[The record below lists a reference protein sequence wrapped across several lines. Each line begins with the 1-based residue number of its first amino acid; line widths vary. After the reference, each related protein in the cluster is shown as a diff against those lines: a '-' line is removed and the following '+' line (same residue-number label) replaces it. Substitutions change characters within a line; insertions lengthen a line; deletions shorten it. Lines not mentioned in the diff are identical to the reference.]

1 MPQNQFIIPILLL
14 LFAIVLPNVFAAD
27 VPHTVLEGHTDSV
40 YSVVF
45 SPNGAMLA
53 SISDETIRLWNPHT
67 QELLRTIKTRQGR
80 GLAFSPDGSILA
92 SGGGKNEVVNL
103 WNPNT
108 GELLKTLKGHQGNVT
123 SVAFSPD
130 GDVLAS
136 GSRDGKIRLW
146 NPHTGELLRILE
158 TKHVD
163 DVAFS
168 TDGSILANGSFKGSH
183 VKVWEPDTGELLHT
197 FEPAVDGVFDIAF
210 SPEGHTVASVGW
222 GGIDLWNANIGELAQ
237 SFPRDLGRIFLC
249 VAFSPDGHIL
259 ASGRD
264 DRIIDLWDVDRVL
277 LLNTLIG
284 HEGDFKNGTSAVHDV
299 VFSPDGHL
307 LASAGGDGTVRLWEI
322 TPPEKV
328 ESPQLPKTLTTPHA
342 KRWTDD
348 FNAGHLDFWTKREH
362 QRERVIWQA
371 TNRHLVGQTQPF
383 CNERFNPEN
392 ELARETNY
400 TLEFTGFPINASQLR
415 VKLTILSAKNANVA
429 IFIGKQP
436 KNEFLSPF
444 LSAYQF
450 ASHKLGSPEGFN
462 PLGLGIIVEK
472 VPKIVLN
479 LDEIDVVFDKGHFYL
494 FSEGEYIVEFQ
505 DPTLQRVDL
514 VGIAVFPKDCHAEAE
529 TIIDNFVI
537 SGPSIPKTNS
547 LSVHPKEKAAV
558 LWGEL
563 KRQ

>member
-1 MPQNQFIIPILLL
+1 M
-14 LFAIVLPNVFAAD
+14 
-27 VPHTVLEGHTDSV
+27 
-40 YSVVF
+40 
-45 SPNGAMLA
+45 
-53 SISDETIRLWNPHT
+53 
-67 QELLRTIKTRQGR
+67 
-80 GLAFSPDGSILA
+80 
-92 SGGGKNEVVNL
+92 

-108 GELLKTLKGHQGNVT
+108 GELLRTLKGHQGNIT

-130 GDVLAS
+130 RDVLAS
-136 GSRDGKIRLW
+136 GSREGKIHLW

-163 DVAFS
+163 GVAFS
-168 TDGSILANGSFKGSH
+168 PDGSIIANGGAGDAN
-183 VKVWEPDTGELLHT
+183 VKVWNPDTGEHLHT
-197 FEPAVDGVFDIAF
+197 LEPAVEDVFDVAF

-222 GGIDLWNANIGELAQ
+222 GGTDLWNANIGELSQ
-237 SFPRDLGRIFLC
+237 SFPRDLGRIFLS
-249 VAFSPDGHIL
+249 VAFSPDGHLL
-259 ASGRD
+259 AVGRD
-264 DRIIDLWDVDRVL
+264 DRIIDLWDVDRAL
-277 LLNTLIG
+277 LLNTLTG
-284 HEGDFKNGTSAVHDV
+284 HEGDFRVGTSAVHDV

-322 TPPEKV
+322 TPEKV
-328 ESPQLPKTLTTPHA
+328 EPPQLPKTLTPPHA

-348 FNAGHLDFWTKREH
+348 FNAGHLNFWTKREH
-362 QRERVIWQA
+362 QRERVTWQA

-436 KNEFLSPF
+436 ENEFFSPF

-462 PLGLGIIVEK
+462 PLGIVVER

-479 LDEIDVVFDKGHFYL
+479 LDEIDVVFDQGHFYL
-494 FSEGEYIVEFQ
+494 FSEGEYIVEFK
-505 DPTLQRVDL
+505 DPTLQRIDFI
-514 VGIAVFPKDCHAEAE
+514 GIAVFPKNCQAEAE
-529 TIIDNFVI
+529 AIIDNFVI

-547 LSVHPKEKAAV
+547 LSVHPKDKAAV